1 MSLLTTSTQR
11 RTFLGRITAGV
22 AVFVA
27 GRWSSA
33 AAEIPHPTE
42 VPGSGDD
49 WVARITGKHRQ
60 VFDCTTANMGFG
72 AAFGLNFVDSVK
84 EAYKLTDK
92 DVTAVIVYRHF
103 AMPLVLNDSMWAKY
117 KIGEFLNVNDPKTNA
132 PATRNIFRDNV
143 PGRPGMVYEQ
153 VMADRGV
160 IMTACNVALTVLSG
174 MVAKKGG
181 VSADDARKE
190 WTANLLPGVHL
201 AVSGVYAVNRT
212 QEVKCTYCNGG

>member
-1 MSLLTTSTQR
+1 MSSPTASTQR
-11 RTFLGRITAGV
+11 RTFLGRITAGA
-22 AVFVA
+22 AVLVA

-33 AAEIPHPTE
+33 AAEIPHTTE
-42 VPGSGDD
+42 VSVSGDE

-60 VFDCTTANMGFG
+60 VFDCTTSNMGFG
-72 AAFGLNFVDSVK
+72 AAFGLNFIDSIK

-103 AMPLVLNDSMWAKY
+103 SMPLMLNDSMWAKY
-117 KIGEFLNVNDPKTNA
+117 KIGEFLDVKDPKTNA

-174 MVAKKGG
+174 MVAQKAGA
-181 VSADDARKE
+181 SADDARKD
-190 WTANLLPGVHL
+190 WTANLLTGVHL
-201 AVSGVYAVNRT
+201 AVSGVYAVNRS
-212 QEVKCTYCNGG
+212 QEAKCTYCYGG